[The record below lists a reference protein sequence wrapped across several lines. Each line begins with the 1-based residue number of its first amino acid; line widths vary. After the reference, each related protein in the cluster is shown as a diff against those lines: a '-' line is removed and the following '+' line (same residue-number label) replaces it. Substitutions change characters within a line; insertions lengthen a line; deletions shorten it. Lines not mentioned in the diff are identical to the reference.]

1 MWYTSRVKGKA
12 LGGLLTHVNS
22 RAPIG
27 RLLARIHV
35 LLLLLPTIF
44 GLRAQQPIWLEHFG
58 STSSGSRSFMLSGY
72 EHHALYAFGAFAGP
86 PMVIGPYT
94 IVHAGDRDVMLVK
107 LDTAGNVLWVRT
119 AGGSCQYDEDR
130 RKSVAVA
137 PSGERVVI
145 TGNHNCGVIWFDD
158 ISVDGSGTTDPRDAF
173 IAAYDSAGT
182 VLWAHSAEGF
192 DVQPGEVLLDAD
204 HNTFWFG
211 GVVTMSAVFNGDV
224 PIVVQPGGFVA
235 KYAANGD
242 LLFAE
247 RWLTNGTIEDAD
259 RYGSDQWV
267 LCGRARAG
275 AQLNGQSLGVTS
287 TTQNGWIAR
296 VDTAG
301 STVWAVPILSDLN
314 TYAYRCAPGP
324 NGDVVT
330 LGGFQG
336 NVILENDTLV
346 GSGASYYNFLA
357 SYSSGGQLNWAQRLG
372 GGDHFAAFD
381 MECAPNGDIYV
392 LGEFENELVLPGV
405 APLTAGTAL
414 DMFVARFDPA
424 TGLCRS
430 AYHYGKVGSI
440 NVQSYG
446 SLWPTAN
453 GLYVADCYDS
463 TFTMGTH
470 VLEPSGPVATD
481 IFIAKFDSLSGFTGI
496 QTMPLQ
502 EGALHIYANPN
513 KGTCTIDLPTQLRLS
528 DGLMLSIFDQAGH
541 LVQRMPL
548 RYTSERVAIDIRA
561 QAKGIYHVELG
572 DGQQRYTGRIVFE

>member
-1 MWYTSRVKGKA
+1 LA
-12 LGGLLTHVNS
+12 Q
-22 RAPIG
+22 AIG
-27 RLLARIHV
+27 
-35 LLLLLPTIF
+35 
-44 GLRAQQPIWLEHFG
+44 QQPVWFADFG
-58 STSSGSRSFMLSGY
+58 NAGWGNSFMLSGDGQSG
-72 EHHALYAFGAFAGP
+72 LYGFGAFRGYSFVFGTDTVEP
-86 PMVIGPYT
+86 HGQE
-94 IVHAGDRDVMLVK
+94 DVVLLK
-107 LDTAGNVLWVRT
+107 LDTSGHVLWARG
-119 AGGSCQYDEDR
+119 AGGSCQYDNER

-158 ISVDGSGTTDPRDAF
+158 ISVDGSGTTDPHDAF

-192 DVQPGEVLLDAD
+192 DVEPGEVLLDEEQ
-204 HNTFWFG
+204 NTFWFG
-211 GVVTMSAVFNGDV
+211 GVITMPAVFNGDV
-224 PIVVQPGGFVA
+224 PIVVQPGGYVA
-235 KYAANGD
+235 KYAATGE
-242 LLFAE
+242 LLYAE
-247 RWLTNGTIEDAD
+247 RWLTNGIIIDAD
-259 RYGSDQWV
+259 PVGTNAWAVCGS
-267 LCGRARAG
+267 GRTG
-275 AQLNGQSLGVTS
+275 AALNDVPLGLGS
-287 TTQNGWIAR
+287 TYRDGWLAV

-301 STVWAVPILSDLN
+301 AAVWSASIRSDTN
-314 TYAYRCAPGP
+314 AYAWKCASGP
-324 NGDVVT
+324 DGDVVVY
-330 LGGFQG
+330 GGFQHM
-336 NVILENDTLV
+336 VIFNNDTV
-346 GSGASYYNFLA
+346 HGTSYNRDEFMA
-357 SYSSGGQLNWAQRLG
+357 SYSSSGAVNWARSLSG
-372 GGDHFAAFD
+372 TGYSTVFD
-381 MECAPNGDIYV
+381 LERAPNGDIYI

-430 AYHYGKVGSI
+430 AYHYGKVGSFYG
-440 NVQSYG
+440 QSYG

-502 EGALHIYANPN
+502 EGGLHIYANPN
-513 KGTCTIDLPTQLRLS
+513 KGTCTIDLPPQLRLS
-528 DGLMLSIFDQAGH
+528 DGLMLSIFDQTGH

-548 RYTSERVAIDIRA
+548 RYTSEGVAIDIRA